1 MNILIVFLII
11 FTILNILKAYNVI
24 DSKFI
29 LLFVFLITGLSL
41 IISLFLRFY
50 PSYIPKN
57 KNFSKLCF
65 VNEKKNK
72 LGPSKCF
79 FNSDCK
85 GNRYCSSRGEC
96 TGDSGC

>member
-1 MNILIVFLII
+1 MNILIIFLII
-11 FTILNILKAYNVI
+11 FTILHILKAYNVI

-85 GNRYCSSRGEC
+85 GNRYCSRGRMH
-96 TGDSGC
+96 G